1 VPAARDAIAQRR
13 PYHLVI
19 LDMNLPFESRREAEA
34 GDGINPG
41 ELLIDLLAARDNYR
55 IRPVNPSGTR
65 AAGS

>member
-1 VPAARDAIAQRR
+1 
-13 PYHLVI
+13 
-19 LDMNLPFESRREAEA
+19 MNLPFESRREAEA